1 MAAGPLLVKPR
12 RRVLLE
18 TGAWLLLTTILAV
31 GVGIAYGH
39 GLASVL
45 DALLLGGA
53 SWLLLQRAVMEIRE
67 RLRFADLPSPLRA
80 HNGRWIT
87 VIVLALLLLA
97 LWGLAGVPNIMLF
110 FGSGAVVALAV
121 RVISRAHEQLEPRVQ
136 LKIANDNS
144 LLQVRRGASLLES
157 LRAHGYELFT
167 QCGGQGQCAT
177 CRVRVLQRP
186 NTWGPF
192 PCAIPTPALLQ
203 QNYVLACQ
211 VQVESDMDIELF
223 QPLLLAWPTLDGR
236 ALSGEPKLV
245 AGGSHRLAPAAQRLR
260 RRLPGFNCGAC
271 GYNTCDAYAQALS
284 GGQAVLNLCLP
295 GGAPVLERLQAE
307 AEKLQLTQVNQS
319 HA

>member
-1 MAAGPLLVKPR
+1 MATKPLLVKPR

-18 TGAWLLLTTILAV
+18 TGAWLLLTAILAAGV
-31 GVGIAYGH
+31 GVGYGH
-39 GLASVL
+39 GWASVL
-45 DALLLGGA
+45 GALFLGGL
-53 SWLLLQRAVMEIRE
+53 SWLLLQRAVVEIRE
-67 RLRFADLPSPLRA
+67 RLRFADLPAPLQA

-97 LWGLAGVPNIMLF
+97 LWGLARVPNIILF
-110 FGSGAVVALAV
+110 LGSGAVVALAV
-121 RVISRAHEQLEPRVQ
+121 NILRRAQEQLEPRVQ

-144 LLQVRRGASLLES
+144 LLLVRRGASLLES

-177 CRVRVLQRP
+177 CRVRVLQGP
-186 NTWGPF
+186 NNWGPLQRG
-192 PCAIPTPALLQ
+192 ILTPALLQ

-211 VQVESDMDIELF
+211 VQVESDMNIELF
-223 QPLLLAWPTLDGR
+223 QPLVLAWPTLDGQP
-236 ALSGEPKLV
+236 LSGEPKLV
-245 AGGSHRLAPAAQRLR
+245 AAGRPQLSPSARRLR

-271 GYNTCDAYAQALS
+271 GYATCDAYAQALS
-284 GGQAVLNLCLP
+284 GGQVVLNLCLP
-295 GGAPVLERLQAE
+295 GGAPVRDRLQAE